1 LSSIGTTEARA
12 AQLARSNGGRTWWAH
27 FECTRIN
34 TTPTILRKKIEES
47 LRNKPKTSRVG
58 KCVGYLDLRAFQGE
72 RQTGGV
78 IVDIGS
84 PLSTIPIVAE

>member
-1 LSSIGTTEARA
+1 M
-12 AQLARSNGGRTWWAH
+12 
-27 FECTRIN
+27 
-34 TTPTILRKKIEES
+34 EES